1 MFIVEELVT
10 QYEAYSDKELY
21 DVHKNIEG
29 YSAEAK
35 EALEKVIRKRGGLE
49 SLLARLK
56 DEQRVAYRAI
66 PEKYSGADWYS
77 AVCYPICNHWNEII

>member
-1 MFIVEELVT
+1 MPLPKKYINMFTVEELVT

-35 EALEKVIRKRGGLE
+35 EALEKVIRKRVLIGIVLSVILSVTIGMKLYE
-49 SLLARLK
+49 VIGHR
-56 DEQRVAYRAI
+56 
-66 PEKYSGADWYS
+66 
-77 AVCYPICNHWNEII
+77 